1 MAAPLR
7 TACLLGLLV
16 ALALPASAAA
26 APRVPLGFVGTMA
39 DGPIAEPGFDPLP
52 ETSVMVASG
61 VESIRPVFHWTD
73 AQPYATIDAVPPAE
87 RSAYRLVDGVPTSFE
102 PFDRLVAAA
111 TIRRL
116 RVLPVVTTAPRWAAK
131 YPGRFA
137 SPPAGTAA
145 YASFAR
151 ALAARYGP
159 GGSFWAENRSLPRH
173 RPIRVWQLWNEPN
186 LRTSW
191 SDKRWPKPYVDLLRA
206 GRAAIRDVDPG
217 ARTVLAGFAN
227 YSWRS
232 LAAVYRVPG
241 ARRLFDEVAIHPY
254 TGQVGGVKTILER
267 VRRTMRRNGDRRKP
281 IAVTE
286 FGWPSAKGKAK
297 GFGIETTER
306 GQAARARKALIMLGR
321 QRRRLGISSVYW
333 YTWIARERG
342 ADSIFPYSALRRL
355 EPDGATVSKP
365 ALRAFRRTALSLER
379 CRVKSL
385 LATRCAQPARRD
397 GRISSPP

>member
-1 MAAPLR
+1 MSMARSLR
-7 TACLLGLLV
+7 VACLFGV
-16 ALALPASAAA
+16 LAVLAFPAGADAAA
-26 APRVPLGFVGTMA
+26 RVPPGFVGTMA
-39 DGPIAEPGFDPLP
+39 DGPIAEPGVDAHK
-52 ETSVMVASG
+52 EAAVMVASG
-61 VESIRPVFHWTD
+61 VESIRLVFHWTD
-73 AQPYATIDAVPPAE
+73 AQPYRTLDEVPAA
-87 RSAYRLVDGVPTSFE
+87 RRGAYRLIDGVPTDFA

-131 YPGRFA
+131 YPGKFA
-137 SPPAGTAA
+137 SPPDGTAA

-191 SDKRWPKPYVDLLRA
+191 SDKRWPRPYVELLRA

-217 ARTVLAGFAN
+217 ARIVLAGFAN

-297 GFGIETTER
+297 GFGIEVTER
-306 GQAARARKALIMLGR
+306 GQAARVRKALIMFGR

-355 EPDGATVSKP
+355 EPDGTTVSKP
-365 ALRAFRRTALSLER
+365 ALSAFRRTALSLER
-379 CRVKSL
+379 CRAKSL
-385 LATRCAQPARRD
+385 LATRCAKPSR
-397 GRISSPP
+397 